1 MKYKGVTLFSAA
13 LILLGSVGTATSY
26 IVDNPTH
33 VSAAGTDTTIS
44 KLLGDSKTVLDR
56 MLNSTDDS
64 ENTVYISMKSTVPL
78 PDNVLFEKKAS
89 IINNADGSTLII
101 TFTDAANDIK
111 GIKIGDE
118 TYPKDSGTNKV
129 SIPIKDIDTPIE
141 ATLINAEDA
150 KIFPGNTPVTITL
163 SRTDGSNTETE
174 SKSEGDIAYDV
185 RNADDDSAPSL
196 AGNFLTKSADVTKN
210 KDGSYTVG
218 MVAKVPKLLDTN
230 KDVSLL
236 EVTSVG
242 NEKDIEV
249 NRDMDSDEKDVIY
262 SFNFSVP
269 SLESLS
275 DEIPIDFIIS
285 VPDMDIMKPS
295 ANLKFDKLDI
305 AKIMKSEGDSDGV
318 ENILKSQIN
327 DLQNQLDALTKSKD
341 DTDAKNKNLSNTIN
355 DLNSQLKK
363 LKADK
368 DASDSEVASLNEKVS
383 DLESDKKDLQ
393 DQQDKLNSQITEL
406 TEKVNELTDTGS
418 VLSNTLS
425 DAQDELKKAKK
436 AKSDLEDQ
444 LSALQT
450 TADSLKEQLDQALA
464 DSNAADPINVDDET
478 DANYTY
484 EVLKEN
490 PSDGT
495 SGSSRYFTK
504 KAKVTKNHDGTYT
517 VQMKLNYSKSYG
529 KNAVTFTKIAGNNIT
544 DSQYSIKEDGDN
556 YSQTFEFTTDDIND
570 YIPVTMK
577 INIAPI
583 KFSSTESANFKLK
596 KTSDSNDELSELES
610 ELASLKDQLSDANN
624 ATQAAKDELASKIK
638 DYEAQINKLKSG
650 NDSDDDVKDEYQ
662 VPYVVNKTGTNTASA
677 SSEYFTKT
685 AFVNPNDDGTFSVEV
700 QMDYPLSYGED
711 AVKIDSVN
719 GNDIDPSTVTT
730 TSDDDSYLKSFKF
743 NVDNLSDLN
752 NAIPVTMDINIAG
765 GIFSGTETA
774 DLVFDTTNL
783 PIENPTNNGNKQV
796 LDNGGT
802 GSGTSATS
810 GTTLGTTGTTGTTS
824 GSLPQTDAKGLP
836 TYIMYA
842 GFIMLAVTLVGA
854 GKVKFTGKK

>member
-26 IVDNPTH
+26 TVDNPTH

-44 KLLGDSKTVLDR
+44 KLLGD
-56 MLNSTDDS
+56 
-64 ENTVYISMKSTVPL
+64 NT
-78 PDNVLFEKKAS
+78 NVLNKVLSSDSDSK
-89 IINNADGSTLII
+89 
-101 TFTDAANDIK
+101 
-111 GIKIGDE
+111 DE
-118 TYPKDSGTNKV
+118 T
-129 SIPIKDIDTPIE
+129 
-141 ATLINAEDA
+141 ATEYKIN
-150 KIFPGNTPVTITL
+150 
-163 SRTDGSNTETE
+163 
-174 SKSEGDIAYDV
+174 YDV
-185 RNADDDSAPSL
+185 RNADDDSKAS
-196 AGNFLTKSADVTKN
+196 AAANYLTKVAKVTKN
-210 KDGSYTVG
+210 SDGSYEVN
-218 MVAKVPKLLDTN
+218 MQAKVVKAMDTSDTTPLLQI
-230 KDVSLL
+230 
-236 EVTSVG
+236 TSIDG
-242 NEKDIEV
+242 EKNINVDE
-249 NRDMDSDEKDVIY
+249 DKTSDAINNIY
-262 SFNFSVP
+262 TFSFSVP
-269 SLESLS
+269 DLISLEN
-275 DEIPIDFIIS
+275 EIPILFVITIPAD
-285 VPDMDIMKPS
+285 VLNPKAGPDDKPMVMEPS
-295 ANLKFDKLDI
+295 ANLKFDKLSLSDAMI
-305 AKIMKSEGDSDGV
+305 SEGDTDNANKV
-318 ENILKSQIN
+318 LKDQID
-327 DLQNQLDALTKSKD
+327 DLQNQLDSLTKSKN
-341 DTDAKNKNLSNTIN
+341 DTDAKNKDLSNTIN

-368 DASDSEVASLNEKVS
+368 DASDSEVTSLTKKVS

-406 TEKVNELTDTGS
+406 TEKVNKLTDTGS

-425 DAQDELKKAKK
+425 DAQNELKKAKA
-436 AKSDLEDQ
+436 AKSDLEDK

-450 TADSLKEQLDQALA
+450 VADSLKEQLNQALA
-464 DSNAADPINVDDET
+464 DSNSAEPIDVDDET
-478 DANYTY
+478 DTNYTY

-495 SGSSRYFTK
+495 SVSSKYFTK
-504 KAKVTKNHDGTYT
+504 KAKVTKNSDGTYT
-517 VQMKLNYSKSYG
+517 VQMQLNYPKSYG

-556 YSQTFEFTTDDIND
+556 YSQTFNFSTDDIDD

-577 INIAPI
+577 MDIAEP
-583 KFSSTESANFKLK
+583 KFSATESANFKLK
-596 KTSDSNDELSELES
+596 KASDSSDELSELES
-610 ELASLKDQLSDANN
+610 ELESLQDQLSDANN

-650 NDSDDDVKDEYQ
+650 DSSDDDIKDEYQ

-677 SSEYFTKT
+677 SEQYFTQT

-719 GNDIDPSTVTT
+719 GNDIDQSTVTT
-730 TSDDDSYLKSFKF
+730 TSDDNSYLKSFKF
-743 NVDNLSDLN
+743 NIDNLSDLN

-774 DLVFDTTNL
+774 DLVFDTTDL
-783 PIENPTNNGNKQV
+783 PIQDPTNNGNKQV
-796 LDNGGT
+796 LDNGST
-802 GSGTSATS
+802 GSGTAATS
-810 GTTLGTTGTTGTTS
+810 GTTLGTTGTTGTTGNTS

-842 GFIMLAVTLVGA
+842 GFIMLAVTLAGA